1 MGANKEQRL
10 GDYDPR
16 PGRRPSFAAAN
27 THNQHK
33 WHKAQ
38 FARYKNPFCS
48 PASLSSS
55 PVSSPQVARSSQ
67 RAARGRTRRG
77 SGSAQTLVV
86 EVEVEVVL
94 MVEMVDGGGG

>member
-1 MGANKEQRL
+1 MIPARGGDRL
-10 GDYDPR
+10 LLR
-16 PGRRPSFAAAN
+16 P
-27 THNQHK
+27 THTTSTK
-33 WHKAQ
+33 WYKVQ